1 MKNIGKRKWNI
12 SSLCLLSAALV
23 NTTLFSQNR
32 VEELKRKA
40 FQNML
45 NEKYWHVDDVTKAL
59 RN

>member
-23 NTTLFSQNR
+23 NTTLFSQQ
-32 VEELKRKA
+32 ELKRKA